1 MQEIYKGPIR
11 AAIDFGHR
19 NIIYPRLVS
28 GEAEKDREVAH
39 ERALG
44 LMEKAQ
50 QREILMEIFGH
61 FYEFEDPIVATTFA
75 GCQLRNPLGLA
86 AGFDKDVRVVRF
98 LDALGLGTIKVG
110 SICLLEWGGNDRPR
124 IFPLPEDLGLINRM
138 GFPGGGADR
147 AEDKLN
153 ALEENTKSALVV
165 NIAASKPS
173 FKSEDKAIQDY
184 VRVAEQLILYGVWHE
199 VNVSS
204 PNTPG
209 VRGLQEPEVFAE
221 LAYELQKVY
230 AANDV
235 LFTFK
240 FSPDLAEEKLLKDV
254 RIAKDF
260 GAAGVVVTNTTTDS
274 GIRESLRSV
283 HKNEQGG
290 ISGRPLTKRSL
301 EVSHRV
307 HNYIGDELDVNRAGG
322 ILTSE
327 DLWDALTYGGA
338 KIVDI
343 YTAFIAYETSR
354 PSIFYSMVKDLSRA
368 MRAYGMKSMEDFRDL
383 RGRKIPFPK

>member
-11 AAIDFGHR
+11 NVIDLAHR

-28 GEAEKDREVAH
+28 GEAQKDREVAH

-44 LMEKAQ
+44 LMERAQ
-50 QREILMEIFGH
+50 QSEILMRIFGH
-61 FYEFEDPIVATTFA
+61 LYDFEDPIVATTFA
-75 GCQLRNPLGLA
+75 GFQLRNPLGLA
-86 AGFDKDVRVVRF
+86 AGFDKDVKVVRF
-98 LDALGLGTIKVG
+98 LDSLGLGTVKVG
-110 SICLLEWGGNDRPR
+110 SICLLEWGGNNRPR
-124 IFPLPEDLGLINRM
+124 IFPLPEDSGLINRM
-138 GFPGGGADR
+138 GFPGGGADK
-147 AEDKLN
+147 AERKLN
-153 ALEENTKSALVV
+153 GLREDLKSALVV

-173 FKSEDKAIQDY
+173 FESEDRAIHDY
-184 VRVAEQLILYGVWHE
+184 VKVAEQLLPYGVWHE

-230 AANDV
+230 APNDV
-235 LFTFK
+235 PFTFK
-240 FSPDLAEEKLLKDV
+240 FSPDFDEQKLLKDV

-260 GAAGVVVTNTTTDS
+260 GASGVAVTNTTTDS
-274 GIRESLRSV
+274 EIRESLKSPHR
-283 HKNEQGG
+283 NEQGG
-290 ISGRPLTKRSL
+290 ISGRPLTRRAL

-307 HNYIGDELDVNRAGG
+307 HNFIGDELDVNRAGG

-354 PSIFYSMVKDLSRA
+354 PSIFYNMVKDLSRA
-368 MRAYGMKSMEDFRDL
+368 MRAYGMKSMEDFSDL
-383 RGRKIPFPK
+383 RGRRIPFPK